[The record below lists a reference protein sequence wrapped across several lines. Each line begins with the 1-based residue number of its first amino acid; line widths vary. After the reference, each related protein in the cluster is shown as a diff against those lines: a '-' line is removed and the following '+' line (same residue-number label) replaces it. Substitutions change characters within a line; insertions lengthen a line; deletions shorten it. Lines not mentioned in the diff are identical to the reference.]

1 MSAAYHAPPMPTA
14 HIIPLTAPSPASNL
28 RQAINDLYE
37 VANRSTPEV
46 QDAVNRLFVELT
58 RVATLNGD

>member
-1 MSAAYHAPPMPTA
+1 MSVAYHAPPMPSA
-14 HIIPLTAPSPASNL
+14 YIIPLTPPSPASNL
-28 RQAINDLYE
+28 EQAINNLYE

-58 RVATLNGD
+58 RVATTNGD